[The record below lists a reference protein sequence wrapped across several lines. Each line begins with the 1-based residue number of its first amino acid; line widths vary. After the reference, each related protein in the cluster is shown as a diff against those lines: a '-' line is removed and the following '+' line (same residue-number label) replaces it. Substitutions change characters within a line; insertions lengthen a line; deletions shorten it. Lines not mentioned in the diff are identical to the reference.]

1 VPHPPRVTVGI
12 PVRNGENYLAQTLEC
27 FLGQTYGDLCV
38 IVSDNASTDGTADIA
53 RAFAARDPRVRFLQQ
68 SRDLGAAENYNAVY
82 QAAESEYF
90 TWASHDD
97 LRTPDWIEQA
107 VAALDADPTAVLA
120 ISEAIR
126 VDGEGRPGRPFTI
139 RPELFSPEISV
150 RFRAAMRQS
159 PIVMIFGL
167 TRADALLRAGLHGVF
182 TGGDWATCG
191 ALTLQGRVARVDRA
205 TFYYRSHRDS
215 LTSRF
220 AGQPWWKRAAFEE
233 FFAPARAGRVVFSS
247 WRRFGAYVHAA
258 VTAPVGVLTRLR
270 LLGTIVRTFL
280 VDDRA
285 YLAKLLLKDVLVAAR
300 TLVARLVPRR
310 RRDGPTGP
318 AAPAA

>member
-1 VPHPPRVTVGI
+1 VPAPRVTVGI

-27 FLGQTYGDLCV
+27 FLGQTYTALAV
-38 IVSDNASTDGTADIA
+38 IVSDNASTDATAEIG

-68 SRDLGAAENYNAVY
+68 ERDVGAAENYNAVY
-82 QAAESEYF
+82 RASESEYF

-97 LRTPDWIEQA
+97 LRTPDWVEQA
-107 VAALDADPTAVLA
+107 VAALDADPGAVLA

-126 VDGEGRPGRPFTI
+126 IDAEGRPGRPFTI
-139 RPELFSPEISV
+139 RPELFAPEIAV

-191 ALTLQGRVARVDRA
+191 ALTLQGRVTRVERA

-220 AGQPWWKRAAFEE
+220 AGQPWWKRASFEA
-233 FFAPARAGRVVFSS
+233 FFAPARADRVVFSS
-247 WRRFGAYVHAA
+247 WRRFGCYVHAA
-258 VTAPVGVLTRLR
+258 ATAPVGVGTRLR
-270 LLGTIVRTFL
+270 LLATIGRTFL
-280 VDDRA
+280 LDDRA
-285 YLAKLLLKDVLVAAR
+285 YLAKLLLKDVLVAVR
-300 TLVARLVPRR
+300 TWAARLVPRR
-310 RRDGPTGP
+310 RRDRRAGP
-318 AAPAA
+318 ASPAA